1 MTLLTE
7 DKLQSLCKIVWG
19 EHIREDVFQRWSQGI
34 IFSQFEPSALIQ
46 LQGGPCAVL
55 APVQAFLLRN
65 LLKQKKITE
74 WNKVKFN

>member
-34 IFSQFEPSALIQ
+34 TTNSNWWFQI
-46 LQGGPCAVL
+46 V
-55 APVQAFLLRN
+55 V
-65 LLKQKKITE
+65 
-74 WNKVKFN
+74 